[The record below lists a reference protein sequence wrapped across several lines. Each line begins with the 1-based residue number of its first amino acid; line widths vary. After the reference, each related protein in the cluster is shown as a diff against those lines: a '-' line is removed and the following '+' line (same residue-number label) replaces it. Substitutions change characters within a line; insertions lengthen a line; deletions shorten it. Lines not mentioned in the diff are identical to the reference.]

1 MKPDSRSPV
10 FFYRLGIAAFFLA
23 GFFLLAVF
31 GAKTYRSIAAGQEQN
46 SRTRALL
53 SYFDVCAKAYDTE
66 GAISLLEEDGRPVLV
81 IADGDSGYGLRIY
94 QEENCL
100 LEDYG
105 KMGTPLNPTAA
116 QVIGETEIFRT
127 KIVSDGTFTVTT
139 DAGTTLF
146 YMRSR
151 GASDE

>member
-46 SRTRALL
+46 SRMRALL
-53 SYFDVCAKAYDTE
+53 SYFDACAKANDTE
-66 GAISLLEEDGRPVLV
+66 GAVFLSEEDGRPVLM

-94 QEENCL
+94 QEGNRL

-105 KMGTPLNPTAA
+105 KMDAPLNPAAA
-116 QVIGETEIFRT
+116 QVIGETEIFLAE
-127 KIVSDGTFTVTT
+127 IVSEGTFAVTT
-139 DAGTTLF
+139 DAGKTLF